1 MRHGRQRK
9 PLEPSRPSND
19 GDDGTDFVRC
29 RICGDHRRVISGRHL
44 SKHDMDRET
53 YMEEYHLTSD
63 ELIAKDF
70 RVLQSSRR
78 GYSPHGKSEWIAAT
92 KTFYEKHNKVF
103 AKYLQQ
109 RSPHL
114 YRQGVWI
121 FGDWDKALRAVGFNP
136 KTMRLRTFWD
146 QDRIIKEIDNMRD
159 KNLPLYANYVM
170 KNHPNL
176 FSGALRHF
184 HSWNRALVAAGI
196 NKKQASTSIYKS
208 RPDILRAL
216 RDVLENGSKDDV
228 PEVMRLQ
235 AAHYFGSLR
244 KALKA
249 MKTDQRL
256 LRGWSKLKIIS
267 VLSGCTAPKR
277 YRVTGKSDV
286 SFRRC

>member
-1 MRHGRQRK
+1 
-9 PLEPSRPSND
+9 
-19 GDDGTDFVRC
+19 
-29 RICGDHRRVISGRHL
+29 
-44 SKHDMDRET
+44 
-53 YMEEYHLTSD
+53 
-63 ELIAKDF
+63 
-70 RVLQSSRR
+70 
-78 GYSPHGKSEWIAAT
+78 
-92 KTFYEKHNKVF
+92 
-103 AKYLQQ
+103 
-109 RSPHL
+109 
-114 YRQGVWI
+114 
-121 FGDWDKALRAVGFNP
+121 
-136 KTMRLRTFWD
+136 MRLRTFWD

-176 FSGALRHF
+176 FCGALRHF

-228 PEVMRLQ
+228 PEVLRLQ